1 MKNNRTE
8 KALSTFEE
16 KEDGKIK
23 KWFNKFVEVLSKKW
37 LVNGATTIL
46 LVAIIIAIYLGV
58 TMLLDKVTLPEI
70 DLTSEKIYSLSDETK
85 SKVGALDKEVTITLI
100 NYKDNSTVTD
110 LIKKYKGLNKKIE
123 IVEIDDLA
131 SRTDLMNK
139 YSLSATDSLIVI
151 ASGEKE
157 TTLTSSDLV
166 TYDYSTYEEVDRTEE
181 AVTNAIVDV
190 TSEEKPKIYF
200 MSNHTMYPT
209 SYFTTIMQTLKD
221 DANEIDSV
229 DLLTAGSV
237 PEDCD
242 CLVITTLKSDITE
255 SEKDYI
261 INYIN
266 NGGKLLLL
274 CGANTSN
281 VDLTNFNQVLA
292 VYGVTIED
300 GVIFEGNTNNMLSG
314 YPDIVIEEAES
325 NSTTKN
331 MNMNLKAAFID
342 AAPITVTSDEEK
354 IEELGVEY
362 ETLLTTTSSSFVRTN
377 LNINSTSKTS
387 ADGDTMSYKIGV
399 LATKKIDDEKTS
411 KLIIYSNELFVTD
424 MPIQMGNYTY
434 SIVNLYNN
442 QDIVANAVAYLN
454 EREDT
459 ITIRKNYDVVTF
471 TYTDAQNSIVKAII
485 FGVPVL
491 IIIIGILVWIARRK
505 KQ

>member
-23 KWFNKFVEVLSKKW
+23 KCFNKFVEFLSKKW

-85 SKVGALDKEVTITLI
+85 SKVGALDKDVTITLI
-100 NYKDNSTVTD
+100 NYKDNAD
-110 LIKKYKGLNKKIE
+110 LIKKYEGLNKKIK
-123 IVEIDDLA
+123 IVEIDDLT
-131 SRTDLMNK
+131 SRSDLMSK
-139 YSLSATDSLIVI
+139 YSLSEDSSLIIVD
-151 ASGEKE
+151 SGEKE
-157 TTLTSSDLV
+157 TILTSSDLV
-166 TYDYSTYEEVDRTEE
+166 TYDFSTNKEVDKTEE

-190 TSEEKPKIYF
+190 TSEVKPKIYF
-200 MSNHTMYPT
+200 LSSHTMYQT
-209 SYFTTIMQTLKD
+209 SDFTIIMQTLKD
-221 DANEIDSV
+221 DANEIDTV
-229 DLLTAGSV
+229 DLLTAGRV

-274 CGANTSN
+274 CGANMSN

-292 VYGVTIED
+292 VYGVTIEN
-300 GVIFEGNTNNMLSG
+300 GVIYEGNTNNMLSV
-314 YPDIVIEEAES
+314 YPKAIVEEVES

-331 MNMNLKAAFID
+331 MNMNLKVAFKD

-362 ETLLTTTSSSFVRTN
+362 ETLLTTTSLSFVRTN
-377 LNINSTSKTS
+377 LNITFPSKTS
-387 ADGDTMSYKIGV
+387 EDGDTMSYKIGV
-399 LATKKIDDEKTS
+399 LVTKKIDDEKTS
-411 KLIIYSNELFVTD
+411 KLILYSNDIFAKNSYVIGEYSYY
-424 MPIQMGNYTY
+424 MPY
-434 SIVNLYNN
+434 VYNN

-459 ITIRKNYDVVTF
+459 ITIRKKYDSVTF

>member
-23 KWFNKFVEVLSKKW
+23 KCFNKFVEFLSKKW

-85 SKVGALDKEVTITLI
+85 SKVGALDKDVTITLI

-110 LIKKYKGLNKKIE
+110 LIEKYKGLNKKIE

-181 AVTNAIVDV
+181 AVTNAIVEV

-229 DLLTAGSV
+229 DLLTTGRV

-274 CGANTSN
+274 CGVNTLN

-300 GVIFEGNTNNMLSG
+300 GVIFEGNTNNMLSD
-314 YPDIVIEEAES
+314 YPEIIIEDVES

-331 MNMNLKAAFID
+331 MNMNLKVAFID

-387 ADGDTMSYKIGV
+387 ADGDVMSYKIGV

-424 MPIQMGNYTY
+424 MQIQMGGYPYNV
-434 SIVNLYNN
+434 VNLYNN

-471 TYTDAQNSIVKAII
+471 TYTDAQNNIVKAII